1 MAIISKIT
9 PPSGNEYDIRASAI
23 PSGEV
28 DSTSTSTVFTA
39 TVPGITALTEG
50 VCVFLRNGVVT
61 SASGFTLNVNGLGA
75 KPCYNNLTTGNEETP
90 TAATRDTTIFN
101 INYTMLFVYTELI
114 YNVSGGAWIC
124 YRGYDANTTYSTFS
138 TSSDGLVPH
147 PSAASTASLLNSS
160 GTWTALPSS
169 VSEFTN
175 DAGYIT
181 GMTILSYGQSTLQ
194 DFLNAYQANKVVYA
208 RASSNANPASG
219 NQTRLAFMAYVNN
232 ATTPAC
238 VEFQYYRSVGT
249 HTSTQQGDQVFV
261 YTLKNTGW
269 TVTTRE
275 ASVEV
280 VAGSNMV
287 STYSNDT
294 ITLNPSLATTAA
306 AGIVK
311 PDGTTITVDGNGV
324 ISSSGSGSNVTVTTI
339 TATLTVAGW
348 SNNTQTVNV
357 AGVTVSNDVI
367 VTYAVESKAAYTA
380 AGIYC
385 TAQGAG
391 TLTFACSTTPVSAI
405 TVNVMIIDG
414 GTSIEPMYSIQRED
428 SSVSVT
434 NDGTYGASA
443 TNITQALSGTAITV
457 GWRSPDPSY
466 SLNVVVASEDNS
478 VTVTYATLTAAQ
490 TYFTFTMPAMNIK
503 ITTYISGGDN

>member
-1 MAIISKIT
+1 MSLISKVT
-9 PPSGNEYDIRASAI
+9 LPSGSGGYDLRASAI
-23 PSGEV
+23 SSGVV
-28 DSTSTSTVFTA
+28 DSTSTSTAFTA
-39 TVPGITALTEG
+39 TVPGITELTEG

-61 SASGFTLNVNGLGA
+61 SAANFTLNVNGLGA
-75 KPCYNNLTTGNEETP
+75 KPCYNNLATGNEGTR

-114 YNVSGGAWIC
+114 YGVSGGAWIC

-208 RASSNANPASG
+208 RVSSNANPASG

-232 ATTPAC
+232 ATTPSC

-275 ASVEV
+275 ASVKV

-287 STYSNDT
+287 STYSNNT
-294 ITLNPSLATTAA
+294 ITLNVNTFSTSANGLVPKPSSASTNSYLNSCGTWTSPSSLPSVSASDNGKVLTVVNGVWAA
-306 AGIVK
+306 ASLPVYQGGIR
-311 PDGTTITVDGNGV
+311 
-324 ISSSGSGSNVTVTTI
+324 
-339 TATLTVAGW
+339 
-348 SNNTQTVNV
+348 Q
-357 AGVTVSNDVI
+357 
-367 VTYAVESKAAYTA
+367 
-380 AGIYC
+380 
-385 TAQGAG
+385 
-391 TLTFACSTTPVSAI
+391 
-405 TVNVMIIDG
+405 
-414 GTSIEPMYSIQRED
+414 
-428 SSVSVT
+428 
-434 NDGTYGASA
+434 
-443 TNITQALSGTAITV
+443 
-457 GWRSPDPSY
+457 
-466 SLNVVVASEDNS
+466 
-478 VTVTYATLTAAQ
+478 
-490 TYFTFTMPAMNIK
+490 
-503 ITTYISGGDN
+503 